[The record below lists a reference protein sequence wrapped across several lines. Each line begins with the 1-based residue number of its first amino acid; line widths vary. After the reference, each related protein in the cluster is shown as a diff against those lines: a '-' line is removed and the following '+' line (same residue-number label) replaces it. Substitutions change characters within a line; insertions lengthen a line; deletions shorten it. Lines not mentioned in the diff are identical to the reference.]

1 MTAELSRPSLLALP
15 NLPPS
20 NLLLTPLET
29 TAAVADLCRD
39 L

>member
-15 NLPPS
+15 NLPS
-20 NLLLTPLET
+20 SLLLTPLET